1 MLLLNDL
8 KKQYILNHDFVTKK
22 ISITVIDRKTQKRR
36 MYTNEKMINKIFA
49 ECIHNVN
56 NR

>member
-1 MLLLNDL
+1 MLLLDDL
-8 KKQYILNHDFVTKK
+8 QKQYILNQDFVTKK
-22 ISITVIDRKTQKRR
+22 ISITIIDRKTQKRR

>member
-1 MLLLNDL
+1 MLLLDDL
-8 KKQYILNHDFVTKK
+8 KKQYILNQDFVTKK